1 MYFTTIFVVRIGEL
15 SRHVRTLTLA
25 AVLVCDACLL
35 ARLLGR
41 DLL

>member
-1 MYFTTIFVVRIGEL
+1 MHFTTIFVVRIGEL
-15 SRHVRTLTLA
+15 SGHVRTLTLA
-25 AVLVCDACLL
+25 AVLVSDACLL

>member
-1 MYFTTIFVVRIGEL
+1 MYLTAIFVVRIREL
-15 SRHVRTLTLA
+15 SGHIRTLTLA
-25 AVLVCDACLL
+25 AVLVSDACLL

>member
-1 MYFTTIFVVRIGEL
+1 MHFTTIFVVWIREL
-15 SRHVRTLTLA
+15 SRNIRTLTLA
-25 AVLVCDACLL
+25 AILVSDACLL